1 RGYRVAPEEGGYL
14 GSPVKYY
21 QRAGYRS
28 DHLSVNITQ
37 QKDAGEILSGPTHFD
52 HQSWHFALED
62 NGRLR
67 MLAVGD
73 YSLSFGQ
80 GLVLWNGSAFGKG
93 SDVIGAATRNRRG
106 IHPYTS
112 AQETNF
118 YRGAAAT
125 YGKRLQ
131 LTGFYS
137 SRKRTASEI
146 SGDTV
151 RMPGSSGYHRTE
163 LEYGRRLNTGQ
174 ELYGGRLQMEFPF
187 GIIGATGYQTRFD
200 RHITAAKQPY
210 ARYDFSGRST
220 SAFGIDYTLLVGPAI
235 LFGEAARSENGGLGL
250 ITGLESS
257 IGEDT

>member
-1 RGYRVAPEEGGYL
+1 HELRQVPGINLKLARAIMNYRKEVKPFESESELVEVSGIGRVTFEKAAPYITIGSGMELGKTLYTDHRYWTHGGQFQLFSRYQRDIQEGRGYRVAPEEGGYL

-52 HQSWHFALED
+52 HQSWHLALED

-93 SDVIGAATRNRRG
+93 SDVIGAETRNGRG

-125 YGKRLQ
+125 YGKGLQ

-151 RMPGSSGYHRTE
+151 R
-163 LEYGRRLNTGQ
+163 
-174 ELYGGRLQMEFPF
+174 
-187 GIIGATGYQTRFD
+187 
-200 RHITAAKQPY
+200 
-210 ARYDFSGRST
+210 
-220 SAFGIDYTLLVGPAI
+220 
-235 LFGEAARSENGGLGL
+235 
-250 ITGLESS
+250 
-257 IGEDT
+257 